1 MVVRFTVFSILLQPF
16 AIHVYE
22 VRLVKID
29 CLAGIADLSLLILS
43 DYSSLALDRSLV
55 VSAGA
60 ACTMKAL

>member
-16 AIHVYE
+16 AILVYE

-43 DYSSLALDRSLV
+43 DYSS
-55 VSAGA
+55 
-60 ACTMKAL
+60 